1 MTFFTVPVIDVI
13 DQLEEIKNGEVISS
27 AAQTLW

>member
-1 MTFFTVPVIDVI
+1 MTFFTVPVIDAI
-13 DQLEEIKNGEVISS
+13 DQLEEIKDREVISS